1 MKQKK
6 VVSLFVCLCLCLMV
20 QTVWAAPD
28 PEALIQ
34 SMTTYMKSLPQF
46 YVAGQANYDQVYQNN
61 NKIQYAVDF
70 DYYVKRPGEFQ
81 LNLEGDVL
89 HKQLLFNG
97 KSLTIY
103 DEDKAAYAVM
113 ETPST
118 IDEALDKA
126 LKEYGLSLA
135 LLDVARSNFGANIL
149 KDVQKSAYVGKSNVG
164 NIVCHH
170 VAFAK
175 ETMNLQLWIEEGDK
189 PFLRKFLV
197 TFKNNPAMP
206 TWSAEI
212 SDWNLSPVL
221 PDGWTAFV
229 PKPGM
234 KKIEFLK
241 PSEKPTSAI
250 K

>member
-1 MKQKK
+1 MRQKNL
-6 VVSLFVCLCLCLMV
+6 VSLFICLCLCLMV
-20 QTVWAAPD
+20 QTASAAPE
-28 PEALIQ
+28 PGALIQ

-46 YVAGQANYDQVYQNN
+46 YVAGQANYDQVYLNN
-61 NKIQYAVDF
+61 NKIQYAVNF

-81 LNLEGDVL
+81 LNLEGDVQ
-89 HKQLLFNG
+89 HKQILFNG

-103 DEDKAAYAVM
+103 DEDKAVYAIM
-113 ETPST
+113 DTPAT

-126 LKEYGLSLA
+126 LKEYGMSLA

-149 KDVQKSAYVGKSNVG
+149 KDVQKSAYVGKSYVG
-164 NIVCHH
+164 NLLCHH

-175 ETMNLQLWIEEGDK
+175 EKLNLQLWIEAGDK

-197 TFKNNPAMP
+197 TFKDNPAMP

-212 SDWNLSPVL
+212 TDWNLSPVL
-221 PDGWTAFV
+221 PEGWTTFV

-234 KKIEFLK
+234 RKIEFVK
-241 PSEKPTSAI
+241 PSNQPASAI